1 MVEISPDKII
11 ELADGN
17 IGVVKVLTEIIL
29 NNSNA
34 FYKYILQNNMKGP
47 SIYILWNDCCDR
59 DIEFTNRV
67 CSYALTNIKF
77 SLYLQYAIK
86 KEHMRIN
93 RSFRWEEPDFYI
105 FADKITCDF
114 VTSIEMVD
122 KTGVVNTIDY
132 VKTHLYSE
140 LSRKMIPYV
149 NYNTEFF
156 IDELDS
162 VMHTYKVTG
171 IAIPKKDK

>member
-1 MVEISPDKII
+1 MEINQNKII

-17 IGVVKVLTEIIL
+17 IGAAQVLVEIIL
-29 NNSNA
+29 DNSNS
-34 FYKYILQNNMKGP
+34 FYNYIIQNKMKGS

-59 DIEFTNRV
+59 DIEFANRV

-105 FADKITCDF
+105 FADKITCNF
-114 VTSIEMVD
+114 VTSIEMV
-122 KTGVVNTIDY
+122 KEIGVVNIIDY

-140 LSRKMIPYV
+140 LSKKMIPYV

-156 IDELDS
+156 IDELAS

-171 IAIPKKDK
+171 IAYPEKKDK